1 MTALQAQS
9 VFAEDAGLAFVFF
22 IAFSLMAALGA
33 RFALYAYL
41 NRRAIG
47 IESQRRLWSYLTL
60 VGATAGLYG
69 LLGVVEAATAVT
81 QPTAIATPYRD
92 GVLLGFLLLVSLTMR
107 AVWVNASG
115 PAAADGGQ
123 AVAQDGYRLVDGGL
137 GAIVVGSVLAAVVLG
152 AGTATTVVEG
162 AGALGVAG
170 YGLVY
175 GRAQLG
181 DATVR
186 GTMVDSLL
194 RHLLPVSTFGVLVL
208 LVDLAI
214 PAGLDVAIVRHVQ
227 VVFVI
232 VTATT
237 LMTATIKLRQNVSG
251 L

>member
-1 MTALQAQS
+1 MTPVQAQS
-9 VFAEDAGLAFVFF
+9 VFARDAGLAFVFF
-22 IAFSLMAALGA
+22 IAFSLMVALGA

-47 IESQRRLWSYLTL
+47 IESQRRLWTYLTL
-60 VGATAGLYG
+60 VGVTAGLYG
-69 LLGVVEAATAVT
+69 LLGGAEAATAVT
-81 QPTAIATPYRD
+81 RPTAMTTPYRD

-107 AVWVNASG
+107 AVWVNASR
-115 PAAADGGQ
+115 AATDGGQ
-123 AVAQDGYRLVDGGL
+123 AVAPGQYRLVDGGL
-137 GAIVVGSVLAAVVLG
+137 GAIVVGSVLAALVLG

-162 AGALGVAG
+162 VGAVVVSG

-175 GRAQLG
+175 SRAQLG
-181 DATVR
+181 DATVS

-214 PAGLDVAIVRHVQ
+214 PVGLDVAIVRHVQ